1 MQSMHSWETTQVNE
15 MLTQIESFDGIFIAT
30 TNLIDTLDPASIRR
44 FDIKVKFDALTQTQ
58 TESLFERYVEEFGIS
73 ATLTPTILREVR
85 ALSLVAPGDFAAVA
99 RQAGFNPITDA
110 EDFVQRL
117 QVECGLKK
125 ENRHRPIGFC

>member
-1 MQSMHSWETTQVNE
+1 
-15 MLTQIESFDGIFIAT
+15 MLTQIERFDSIFIAT

-58 TESLFERYVEEFGIS
+58 TQSLFERYVEEFGIA
-73 ATLTPTILREVR
+73 ATLTPAILREVGT
-85 ALSLVAPGDFAAVA
+85 LSLVAPGDFAAVA

-117 QVECGLKK
+117 QVKCGLKK
-125 ENRHRPIGFC
+125 ENRHRPIAFC